1 MKATTIA
8 LVSCLCVICLIVL
21 VSCGKK
27 ADKRGSD
34 KSKDSSYED
43 KVDYADYDDGQDH
56 GSPLT
61 PRIRREIERDR
72 EWSGLYP
79 EGPERPG
86 TEEYDA
92 IAENRFLSAVDYPLS
107 TFSIDVDTASYSNVR
122 RFINS
127 GQLPPKDAVRIEELI
142 NYFTY
147 DYPQP
152 AEGRPFSIAA
162 EVGTCPWKPAN
173 RLVHIGLQGR
183 KVSTE
188 KLPPM
193 NIVFLIDVSGSMSDS
208 NKLPLLKSAFRFLID
223 KLRPE
228 DRVSI
233 VTYAGRA
240 GVALRPTSGD
250 KKSTILAAVDGLR
263 AGGSTA
269 GGEGINLA
277 YQIAK
282 QNYME
287 LANNRVILATDGD
300 FNVGVSSDAALVE
313 LIEQKR
319 EEGVFL
325 TVLGFGQGNYKD
337 AKMEK
342 LADKG
347 NGNYAYIDNLAEG
360 KKVLANEF
368 GATLF
373 TIAKDVKI
381 QVEFNP
387 AKVES
392 YRLIGYEN
400 RMLEKEDFEDDT
412 KDAGDLGS
420 GHTVTALYE
429 IVPAG
434 PDDDRAAIDESVYEA
449 SGFSPSVFEGDQMM
463 LVKLRYKPPLGSTST
478 LIEQPV
484 VDANTGLQATSD
496 NFRFSAAVAEFGM
509 LLRDSS
515 FKGGATYEQATDLA
529 TNAKGADL
537 DGYRKEFIRLVRSCT
552 SLRRN

>member
-1 MKATTIA
+1 
-8 LVSCLCVICLIVL
+8 
-21 VSCGKK
+21 
-27 ADKRGSD
+27 
-34 KSKDSSYED
+34 
-43 KVDYADYDDGQDH
+43 
-56 GSPLT
+56 
-61 PRIRREIERDR
+61 
-72 EWSGLYP
+72 
-79 EGPERPG
+79 
-86 TEEYDA
+86 
-92 IAENRFLSAVDYPLS
+92 
-107 TFSIDVDTASYSNVR
+107 
-122 RFINS
+122 
-127 GQLPPKDAVRIEELI
+127 
-142 NYFTY
+142 
-147 DYPQP
+147 
-152 AEGRPFSIAA
+152 
-162 EVGTCPWKPAN
+162 
-173 RLVHIGLQGR
+173 
-183 KVSTE
+183 
-188 KLPPM
+188 
-193 NIVFLIDVSGSMSDS
+193 
-208 NKLPLLKSAFRFLID
+208 
-223 KLRPE
+223 
-228 DRVSI
+228 
-233 VTYAGRA
+233 
-240 GVALRPTSGD
+240 
-250 KKSTILAAVDGLR
+250 
-263 AGGSTA
+263 
-269 GGEGINLA
+269 
-277 YQIAK
+277 
-282 QNYME
+282 ME

-529 TNAKGADL
+529 TNAKGPDL